1 MELSKNEL
9 RGITL
14 VTQALSKKFKFIDG
28 WQLNKNS
35 HLYEAIL
42 FIDLIVDPQEFI
54 KYYNLSEENIDST
67 LFEKF
72 SVSTLFSLTSF
83 GLSFG
88 DEEQRTI
95 WKEKFDFFYEEKKI
109 IEKQLESFYEMIPE
123 NLQKKNKY
131 GNPIGM
137 AISNFVSP

>member
-35 HLYEAIL
+35 HLYKAVL

-54 KYYNLSEENIDST
+54 KYYNLNEEDIDPI
-67 LFEKF
+67 LFKKF
-72 SVSTLFSLTSF
+72 SENTLFSLTNFSSIF
-83 GLSFG
+83 DAPEG
-88 DEEQRTI
+88 RKI
-95 WKEKFDFFYEEKKI
+95 WDEKFDFFYEEKQI
-109 IEKQLESFYEMIPE
+109 MEKQLESFYEMIPE
-123 NLQKKNKY
+123 NLQKKNQY
-131 GNPIGM
+131 DRPVGIS
-137 AISNFVSP
+137 ISNFVSP